1 VFCDLCGCIFVFV
14 FETDKEGKGTCFDI
28 VLACKGGL
36 HIRFIGCAFR
46 MIAL

>member
-1 VFCDLCGCIFVFV
+1 MLVVV

-28 VLACKGGL
+28 VLACKDGL
-36 HIRFIGCAFR
+36 HISFIGCAFR